1 MNLSG
6 SVQAHRVSRIPGG
19 DFNECQGENKC
30 EWEQRRD
37 REIECAVSA
46 DRL

>member
-19 DFNECQGENKC
+19 TLMNVKERINVSGNKG
-30 EWEQRRD
+30 
-37 REIECAVSA
+37 EIE
-46 DRL
+46 R